1 MLSMVMF
8 RDGDGRDNL
17 FPIITISVGSVDNA
31 EAARIVRLMPG
42 CKVER
47 RSSWQLASYVR
58 MRFMSG

>member
-1 MLSMVMF
+1 MVMF

-31 EAARIVRLMPG
+31 EAVRIVRPMPG

-47 RSSWQLASYVR
+47 RRRSSWQLLAVAT
-58 MRFMSG
+58 